1 MLHRPRTRHRPNRPL
16 GAAGRTRRTSALPTV
31 VESRYLSEEE
41 THVDDTQPRQISAV
55 GLPARF
61 ERLPFTKYQRTL
73 LAMVATAFFFDS
85 VDVTALT
92 FTLAPISQDLHLGAT
107 TSGFL
112 ASSTFAGMAI
122 GASVAGVISDR
133 FGRRPVFAYSML
145 FWGVASLLTAFAWDA
160 PSLLIFRFLTGLGL
174 GAELPVA
181 QALVS
186 EILPTKGRGR
196 YASWLPG
203 TITLAFILSGSLSL
217 VLVPTLGWRAVFVL
231 IFVFSLFGFLIRRT
245 VPESPRWY
253 EARGRHDDAERAMTE
268 FEANVR
274 REYGSELPE
283 PEPEPAPAPTKTA
296 TAGDRPIRILLSGP
310 YRSRTLMA
318 WGMWLLLQL
327 AYYAITAWLAKLLV
341 QNGLTVTS
349 SIQFVLLMQVWG
361 IPGFL
366 LAARLMERW
375 GRRPILFLA
384 IVLSAGS
391 AFLYGSVTSSVA
403 VIAAGSLLQFSF
415 MMMWASV
422 YTYTPELFPTA
433 ARATGSGTASTAGR
447 IGAVAG
453 PALLPSL
460 LAAWG
465 YSATFA
471 VLAGIFLAAGLLV
484 LAVGPET
491 RGRVLEEVSN

>member
-1 MLHRPRTRHRPNRPL
+1 M
-16 GAAGRTRRTSALPTV
+16 
-31 VESRYLSEEE
+31 
-41 THVDDTQPRQISAV
+41 DDTQPRQISAV

-92 FTLAPISQDLHLGAT
+92 FTLAPISQDLGLEPT
-107 TSGFL
+107 TAGFL

-186 EILPTKGRGR
+186 EILPTKGRGK

-203 TITLAFILSGSLSL
+203 TITIAFIVSGSLSL
-217 VLVPTLGWRAVFVL
+217 VLVPTLGWRSVFVL
-231 IFVFSLFGFLIRRT
+231 IFVFSLFGFLIRRS

-253 EARGRHDDAERAMTE
+253 EARGRHADAERAMTE

-274 REYGSELPE
+274 RAHGAELPE
-283 PEPEPAPAPTKTA
+283 PDPVAASTTVA
-296 TAGDRPIRILLSGP
+296 SADRPIRTLLSGP

-318 WGMWLLLQL
+318 WGMWFLLQL

-341 QNGLTVTS
+341 EKGMTVTS
-349 SIQFVLLMQVWG
+349 SIQYVLLMQIWG
-361 IPGFL
+361 VPGFL

-375 GRRPILFLA
+375 GRRPILFAA

-391 AFLYGSVTSSVA
+391 AFLYGSVTTSVA

-460 LAAWG
+460 LIAWG
-465 YSATFA
+465 YSVTFA
-471 VLAGIFLAAGLLV
+471 VLAAIFLAAGVLV
-484 LAVGPET
+484 LVFGPET